1 MITRRTKRE
10 PKSVLPIMS
19 VLALSVFATTFS
31 LAAPAFAQTDGN
43 IVLAQ
48 DQDQDREQDQDR
60 DRDRDR
66 DHLSDA
72 DMDRLQLMLRDGSCE
87 DVSDIGADDIDDA
100 VQCLDQDRLRDG
112 SCNDTISVDGTPLEL
127 LLLKCLDTSTN

>member
-10 PKSVLPIMS
+10 LKSVLPIMPI
-19 VLALSVFATTFS
+19 LTLSVFATTFS
-31 LAAPAFAQTDGN
+31 LAAPAFAQTDDN

-48 DQDQDREQDQDR
+48 DQDQDRDKDQ

-66 DHLSDA
+66 DHLSNT

-100 VQCLDQDRLRDG
+100 VQCLDRDRLRDG

>member
-10 PKSVLPIMS
+10 LKSVLPIMPI
-19 VLALSVFATTFS
+19 LTLSVFATTFS
-31 LAAPAFAQTDGN
+31 LAAPAFAQTDDN

-48 DQDQDREQDQDR
+48 DQDQDRDKDQ

-66 DHLSDA
+66 DHLSNT
-72 DMDRLQLMLRDGSCE
+72 DMDRLQLMLRDGRCE

-100 VQCLDQDRLRDG
+100 VQCLDRDRLRDG

>member
-1 MITRRTKRE
+1 MITLHTKRE

-31 LAAPAFAQTDGN
+31 LASPAFAQTDGN

-48 DQDQDREQDQDR
+48 DQDQDREQDR

-66 DHLSDA
+66 DHLSDE

-100 VQCLDQDRLRDG
+100 VQCLDQDRFRDG

>member
-1 MITRRTKRE
+1 
-10 PKSVLPIMS
+10 MS

-48 DQDQDREQDQDR
+48 DQDQDREQDR

-66 DHLSDA
+66 DHLSDE
-72 DMDRLQLMLRDGSCE
+72 DMDRLQ
-87 DVSDIGADDIDDA
+87 
-100 VQCLDQDRLRDG
+100 
-112 SCNDTISVDGTPLEL
+112 
-127 LLLKCLDTSTN
+127 